1 MIDLQTQLSY
11 FKNVEKQLRQKL
23 GYAQAKT
30 LLSSAV
36 YLFSVRSN
44 DYGAPLTF
52 NISKEFFESYSK
64 EEFIGM
70 VIGNITHVVKVISIA
85 QYLFWE

>member
-36 YLFSVRSN
+36 YLFSIGSN
-44 DYGAPLTF
+44 DYGARLAF
-52 NISKEFFESYSK
+52 NISKELFASYSQ
-64 EEFIGM
+64 EEYIGT

-85 QYLFWE
+85 QSLFLE